1 MYNNSEFILKYKLPK
16 IVNSWLIILKIL
28 LFLFALFIFIPF
40 NTFQNYIG
48 CVEIK
53 NNNSYILLEKNTSLN
68 KNLYINGKKYKY
80 EIVENEEYI
89 KIKLDLEDSLKID
102 SLCLNVNIRS
112 DRKTLFKVLKNK
124 IKKGIGLWKN

>member
-16 IVNSWLIILKIL
+16 IVNSWLLILKIL
-28 LFLFALFIFIPF
+28 LLLFALFMFIPY

-53 NNNSYILLEKNTSLN
+53 NNNSYILLEKNTPLN
-68 KNLYINGKKYKY
+68 KNLYINDKKYKY
-80 EIVENEEYI
+80 EIVENKDYI
-89 KIKLDLEDSLKID
+89 KIKLDLEENLKID

-112 DRKTLFKVLKNK
+112 DRKILFKVLKNK
-124 IKKGIGLWKN
+124 IKKGIGL